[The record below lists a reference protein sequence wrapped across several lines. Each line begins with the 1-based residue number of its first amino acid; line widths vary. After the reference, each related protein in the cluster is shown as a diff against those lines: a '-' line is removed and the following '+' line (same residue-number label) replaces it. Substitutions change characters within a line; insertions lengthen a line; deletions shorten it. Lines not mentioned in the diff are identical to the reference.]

1 MEGGHEDAKA
11 ALVRIAE
18 RVHSII
24 VAAKLRFKEGMI
36 EMGIKEATG
45 SSESERDDV
54 FIGGQLSELSLF
66 LDRAALSKHAERF
79 FEEGFVEMMD
89 LVEADDSD
97 LSVSVGLKKTEIKRL
112 RRYLAASTNQTHSPY
127 SSSSEDLMT
136 I

>member
-1 MEGGHEDAKA
+1 
-11 ALVRIAE
+11 
-18 RVHSII
+18 
-24 VAAKLRFKEGMI
+24 
-36 EMGIKEATG
+36 MGIKEATG